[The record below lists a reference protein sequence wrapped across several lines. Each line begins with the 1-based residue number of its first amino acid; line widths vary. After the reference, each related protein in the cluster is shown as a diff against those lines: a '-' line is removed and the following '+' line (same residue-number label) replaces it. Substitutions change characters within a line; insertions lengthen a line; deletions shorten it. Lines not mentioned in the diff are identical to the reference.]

1 MTNLTNISDALAD
14 RISVARLA
22 ANRANSQHSTGPAT
36 TEGKTRSAK
45 NAWRHGLTGQV
56 ALMPEEDAQQFTN
69 FCAAIVAEY
78 HPGGAIETQLAQTI
92 AEDFWRLN
100 RARAWETNTLALG
113 YFDGSGDSL
122 DADHPQVQDAL
133 TQAVVFNKQAKN
145 FALISLYEQRINR
158 NIEKNQKNLAA
169 LQEERR
175 NALRQVARDADILAR
190 AAAADTKTMAAG
202 RTTPSEFT
210 APPKPAS
217 VTSTRGFVF
226 SSDQI
231 DRHLDRESRMDR
243 ARDLINRRHKAA

>member
-1 MTNLTNISDALAD
+1 MTNLTNISE
-14 RISVARLA
+14 ARLA

-36 TEGKTRSAK
+36 TDGKSRSAK

-56 ALMPEEDAQQFTN
+56 ALMPEEDAHQFTN

-78 HPGGAIETQLAQTI
+78 HPGGAIESQLAQTI

-175 NALRQVARDADILAR
+175 NALRQVAQDATLLAR
-190 AAAADTKTMAAG
+190 AAAAEAALPQKPKTMAAG
-202 RTTPSEFT
+202 QTAAPPEFT
-210 APPKPAS
+210 AAPKPAS
-217 VTSTRGFVF
+217 TTSTRGFVF

-231 DRHLDRESRMDR
+231 DRYLDRESRMDR
-243 ARDLINRRHKAA
+243 ARDLIYRRNKAA